1 MRAVAVH
8 GCASLVLPRLRR
20 DWRRSAARRCV
31 RLPLEAP
38 PCMRYVLT
46 AACTSACAQRVQPR
60 ATRSTTCSL
69 LAGPLCCC
77 RPASGSLRRATPS
90 WTISGATASAR
101 TLATAY
107 PRSPYAH
114 PRVAIALP
122 FTTAHPVLFFRFRT
136 LSQCLP
142 SGMGASSGSGSDD
155 RTCVYMCVRV
165 GVHCGQLE
173 PAIPPEKT
181 ALNFVEISANAS
193 QNAKIFSGAARR
205 RLTAGRREKKLRFLG
220 KKCDLANLTF
230 FREKNRTGSLLC
242 RVLVGYLASVC
253 ACGQPLA
260 RLCWP
265 KFPGSLRK

>member
-77 RPASGSLRRATPS
+77 RPASGYLRRATPS

-122 FTTAHPVLFFRFRT
+122 FTTAHIVVFRA
-136 LSQCLP
+136 LSQRLA
-142 SGMGASSGSGSDD
+142 SVSDVSSGSGSDGTAA
-155 RTCVYMCVRV
+155 RGLCVWSVRV
-165 GVHCGQLE
+165 CVHCGQLE

-193 QNAKIFSGAARR
+193 QNAICFLALRGVASRRDAAR
-205 RLTAGRREKKLRFLG
+205 K
-220 KKCDLANLTF
+220 
-230 FREKNRTGSLLC
+230 S
-242 RVLVGYLASVC
+242 
-253 ACGQPLA
+253 
-260 RLCWP
+260 
-265 KFPGSLRK
+265 

>member
-1 MRAVAVH
+1 MLSACSQGRLAPRPARCWP
-8 GCASLVLPRLRR
+8 GRCAA
-20 DWRRSAARRCV
+20 AARPAAICVGQHLPGRYQV
-31 RLPLEAP
+31 RLPALE
-38 PCMRYVLT
+38 L
-46 AACTSACAQRVQPR
+46 S
-60 ATRSTTCSL
+60 
-69 LAGPLCCC
+69 
-77 RPASGSLRRATPS
+77 RPHIHARPMHIHAWPS
-90 WTISGATASAR
+90 H
-101 TLATAY
+101 Y
-107 PRSPYAH
+107 RSPLLTLLSRA
-114 PRVAIALP
+114 
-122 FTTAHPVLFFRFRT
+122 
-136 LSQCLP
+136 LSQRLA
-142 SGMGASSGSGSDD
+142 SVSDVSSGSGSDGTAA
-155 RTCVYMCVRV
+155 RGLCVWSVRV
-165 GVHCGQLE
+165 CVHCGQLE

>member
-77 RPASGSLRRATPS
+77 RPASGYLRRATPS

-107 PRSPYAH
+107 VHARPMHIHAWPSHYRSPLLTLLSRA
-114 PRVAIALP
+114 
-122 FTTAHPVLFFRFRT
+122 
-136 LSQCLP
+136 LSQRLA
-142 SGMGASSGSGSDD
+142 SVSDVSSGSGSDGTAA
-155 RTCVYMCVRV
+155 RGLCVWSVRV
-165 GVHCGQLE
+165 CVHCGQLE

-193 QNAKIFSGAARR
+193 QNAKQILALRGVASRRDAA
-205 RLTAGRREKKLRFLG
+205 KK
-220 KKCDLANLTF
+220 
-230 FREKNRTGSLLC
+230 S
-242 RVLVGYLASVC
+242 
-253 ACGQPLA
+253 
-260 RLCWP
+260 
-265 KFPGSLRK
+265 